1 MCFVVVY
8 ACFCLIFIF
17 YYIFLNKEYLAV
29 VRLGWVYMR
38 ACGGAHRKKSRFS
51 RGYIFDY

>member
-8 ACFCLIFIF
+8 ACFCLIFF
-17 YYIFLNKEYLAV
+17 FNKEYLAV

-38 ACGGAHRKKSRFS
+38 ACGGAHRRKRRFS
-51 RGYIFDY
+51 RGIYF